1 MRVLL
6 SALCLLAFGGFGRAD
21 DKKVEPKEDK
31 KDEKKDD
38 KKPLTVK
45 EKIAELSKEMNALSQ
60 ETNKKF
66 QEAKTKEEKDTLREE
81 FMAGQTK
88 FGEKLLALAKDNAQ
102 DEAAF
107 EATMT
112 AVGMRAKGATEYLL
126 ATFVD
131 DARITKAIPLLG
143 QGPNGQKN
151 LAMLAEK
158 SKSKDVQGAAKFAA
172 VSSEIESIDT
182 PEDDKPLPEKVTAE
196 KFAAATVK
204 LAAIVKEYGDVKTAD
219 NRGKSATIADAA
231 KKVTFFMEHLCVGK
245 MAPDT
250 ECDLLEDGK
259 KAKLSDY
266 RGNVVVLDIW
276 ATWCGPCRAMIPHE
290 REMVKK
296 LESKKF
302 KLVSVS
308 ADAKKETLTKFLE
321 KEEMPWTH
329 WWAGAK
335 GGLTEEYQVRFYPSL
350 YIIDGKGVIRAK
362 HLRGDDL
369 EKFVE
374 KLLTEA
380 GPK

>member
-6 SALCLLAFGGFGRAD
+6 SALCLLAFDGFGWAD
-21 DKKVEPKEDK
+21 DKKVEPKEEK
-31 KDEKKDD
+31 KDEKKDE

-45 EKIAELSKEMNALSQ
+45 EKIAELNKELITISGGIG
-60 ETNKKF
+60 KKF
-66 QEAKTKEEKDTLREE
+66 EAAKTKEEKDAVRAEYMDAQKKT
-81 FMAGQTK
+81 
-88 FGEKLLALAKDNAQ
+88 GESLLALAKDNAK
-102 DEAAF
+102 DAAAF
-107 EATMT
+107 D
-112 AVGMRAKGATEYLL
+112 AVMSAASMRAKGASEYLV

-131 DARITKAIPLLG
+131 DARIASAIPLLS
-143 QGPNGQKN
+143 QGPDGAKN
-151 LAMLAEK
+151 LALLAEK
-158 SKSKDVQGAAKFAA
+158 SKSKDVQGAAKFAG
-172 VSSEIESIDT
+172 VSTEIESIDS
-182 PEDDKPLPEKVTAE
+182 PEDDKPLPEKVATD
-196 KFAAATVK
+196 KFAAAASK
-204 LAAIVKEYGDVKTAD
+204 LAGIVKEYGEIKTVD
-219 NRGKSATIADAA
+219 NRGKSVTIADAA
-231 KKVTFFMEHLCVGK
+231 KKLTFFMEHLCVGK

-250 ECDLLEDGK
+250 ECDLLEEGK

-276 ATWCGPCRAMIPHE
+276 ATWCGPCRQMIPHE

-302 KLVSVS
+302 KLVSIS

-335 GGLTEEYQVRFYPSL
+335 GGLTEEYQVRFYPTL

-362 HLRGDDL
+362 HLRGEDL

-374 KLLTEA
+374 KLLAEA